1 MIEAVVFDIGRVL
14 VRLDPRPLLAL
25 LAAHGVD
32 DRDLESLLPRIALHE
47 HETGELP
54 GEALIERLC
63 ALAPAPLPPAAAHA
77 AWLDMFELD
86 HAMIA
91 LAHGLAARH
100 RVFLL
105 SNIGDLHWMHLA
117 REYGLHRIGHGVL
130 PSFLARSMKPAAP
143 IYAEAER
150 RFALDPR
157 RTLFIDDRHDNI
169 AAARQ
174 RGWQGIVHEDYART
188 RAALACAGVEVGGM
202 PAAGGSPGYM

>member
-1 MIEAVVFDIGRVL
+1 VIEAIVFDVGRVL

-25 LAAHGVD
+25 LAAHGVAD
-32 DRDLESLLPRIALHE
+32 HDLESLLLRVALHE

-54 GEALIERLC
+54 GEGLIARLC
-63 ALAPAPLPPAAAHA
+63 ALAPAPIPPAAAHA

-86 HAMIA
+86 HAMVG
-91 LAHGLAARH
+91 LAHALAARH

-117 REYGLHRIGHGVL
+117 REYRLHRIGHGAL
-130 PSFLARSMKPAAP
+130 PSFLAGSMKPAAP

-150 RFALDPR
+150 RFALDPG

-174 RGWQGIVHEDYART
+174 RGWHGIVHEDYART
-188 RAALACAGVEVGGM
+188 RAALAQAGVDVGAA
-202 PAAGGSPGYM
+202 PAAGRSPDYM

>member
-1 MIEAVVFDIGRVL
+1 MIEAIVFDIGRVL
-14 VRLDPRPLLAL
+14 VQLEPRPLLEL
-25 LAAHGVD
+25 LARHGMPD
-32 DRDLESLLPRIALHE
+32 HDLETLVMRLALHE

-54 GEALIERLC
+54 GDALLERVV
-63 ALAPAPLPPAAAHA
+63 ALAPAPIPAAAARA

-86 HAMIA
+86 APMIA
-91 LAHGLAARH
+91 LAHALAARH

-117 REYGLHRIGHGVL
+117 REYGLHRIGHGAL
-130 PSFLARSMKPAAP
+130 PSFVAGSMKPAAP

-150 RFALDPR
+150 RFALEPA

-174 RGWQGIVHEDYART
+174 RGWHGIVHEDYLRT
-188 RAALACAGVEVGGM
+188 RAALERAGVV
-202 PAAGGSPGYM
+202 P

>member
-1 MIEAVVFDIGRVL
+1 VIEAIVFDIGRVL
-14 VRLDPRPLLAL
+14 VRLEPQPLLAL
-25 LAAHGVD
+25 LARHGVA
-32 DRDLESLLPRIALHE
+32 DRDLESLVMRIALHE

-54 GEALIERLC
+54 GEALIERLA
-63 ALAPAPLPPAAAHA
+63 ALAPAPIPAAMARA

-86 HAMIA
+86 HAMIG
-91 LAHGLAARH
+91 LAHLLAARH

-117 REYGLHRIGHGVL
+117 REFGLHRIGHGAL
-130 PSFLARSMKPAAP
+130 PSFVAGSMKPAAP

-150 RFALDPR
+150 RFGLDPA

-174 RGWQGIVHEDYART
+174 RGWHGIVHADYATT
-188 RAALACAGVEVGGM
+188 RAALARAGVALETI
-202 PAAGGSPGYM
+202 

>member
-1 MIEAVVFDIGRVL
+1 MIEAIVFDIGRVL
-14 VRLDPRPLLAL
+14 VRLEPRPLLEL
-25 LAAHGVD
+25 LARHGAAD
-32 DRDLESLLPRIALHE
+32 HDLERLVMRLALHE

-54 GEALIERLC
+54 GDALLERL
-63 ALAPAPLPPAAAHA
+63 ARLAPQPIPAAAARA

-86 HAMIA
+86 RPMIE
-91 LAHGLAARH
+91 LAHALAARH

-117 REYGLHRIGHGVL
+117 REYRLHRIGHGAL
-130 PSFLARSMKPAAP
+130 PSFVAGSMKPAAP

-150 RFALDPR
+150 RFALDPP

-174 RGWQGIVHEDYART
+174 RGWQGIVHEDHART
-188 RAALACAGVEVGGM
+188 RAALERAGVV
-202 PAAGGSPGYM
+202 P